1 MSRPVMWGVREAAGR
16 FKREGL
22 RAAERCQQSVK
33 ENVGELS
40 GCVCEEKA
48 CHNDKKNSW
57 RKTKSQS
64 LWNRNGYANSLNAIE
79 RVNEWIFYFFFVCC
93 CTFLVFSNEPF
104 LQNPQES
111 FATASSSNWSLS
123 FSLFPP
129 QKIGH
134 SENSCLLVSSLLNYC
149 FNSVSFH
156 FPTLSRLSLP
166 IIQNVESLQRNT
178 ILCEENVLVAVDL
191 NSSKSHSG

>member
-1 MSRPVMWGVREAAGR
+1 MWQLEMIKKKKKIHEMSRPVMWGVREAAGR

-79 RVNEWIFYFFFVCC
+79 RVNEWFFFLFFCLLLYFPC
-93 CTFLVFSNEPF
+93 FLKW
-104 LQNPQES
+104 
-111 FATASSSNWSLS
+111 T
-123 FSLFPP
+123 FPP
-129 QKIGH
+129 ESPGVLCY
-134 SENSCLLVSSLLNYC
+134 CLLLQLIFEFFVVSSTENRSLWELLFTC
-149 FNSVSFH
+149 
-156 FPTLSRLSLP
+156 
-166 IIQNVESLQRNT
+166 
-178 ILCEENVLVAVDL
+178 
-191 NSSKSHSG
+191 